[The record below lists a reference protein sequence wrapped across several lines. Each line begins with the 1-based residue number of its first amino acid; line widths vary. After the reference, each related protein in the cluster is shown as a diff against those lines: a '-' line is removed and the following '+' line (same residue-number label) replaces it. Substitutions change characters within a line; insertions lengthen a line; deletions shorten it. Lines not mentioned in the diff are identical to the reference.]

1 MQNETQIK
9 RSKCMYCDVEHDYS
23 IIQNITT
30 LSNTV
35 PVAKVIENKQKDETQ
50 YIYFHARIFP
60 NFNHID

>member
-30 LSNTV
+30 ISNTV
-35 PVAKVIENKQKDETQ
+35 PVAKVIENKQKK
-50 YIYFHARIFP
+50 
-60 NFNHID
+60 